1 MHREPLLAL
10 LLLHFPA
17 LLRALAAF
25 ECTPCAHRTCP
36 SAAAAAMTGAR
47 ACEEGRMPAR
57 DPCGCCA
64 PLCTRLE
71 LELCGGRD
79 WTLGYCG
86 LGLTCAAL
94 NRTGAANIPE
104 IGVCKGLPDA
114 TDAGAEDERCPLVSG
129 CDRVSGVCVCD
140 SIHSCIKTFSY
151 PNRESCT
158 RAAKTEAQRHEQ
170 EHTDRHRA
178 RFVGPANPSCV
189 FSGCNLTAKG
199 CECTSHSCHPHF
211 TYANRSQ
218 CQQAAGPVSAPL
230 CKEKQD
236 EHCQSRTA
244 VNVSDQTI
252 RNRPHE
258 GGLRARRP
266 LVGPVLTGQHC
277 RARLAFATEH
287 QNWQVCHRRLVLF
300 TDESRFYLSTC
311 DRRDRLWRRCGECY
325 ATCKII
331 QHDWFGGGS
340 VMVWG
345 GIFLEGRTDLYRLYN
360 GTLTAIRYQ
369 DEILGLVVRPYAGAV
384 GPGFLLV
391 HNNARP
397 HVARVCRQF
406 LENKGIDTIGW
417 PTGSPNLNPIELLW
431 DIMFRSIQRHQ
442 VALQT
447 VQELS
452 DALVQNW
459 EEIPQDTIHVSL
471 GALEL
476 KCVGITCS
484 TLPTTTD
491 CPPDSVLTHTYTPP
505 GGCCPT
511 MPSQCT
517 CRQCSPQ
524 PECLSGHRAVV
535 ISEATGAPGNC
546 CHVYDCQRISPKCVH
561 NGKQFA
567 EGEVYRMDPCWL
579 CQCRGGISFCSKAEC
594 AELECDNFYIPEG
607 ECCPVC
613 IDVELLSVDSTKA
626 SCWVNHKLRQH
637 EEQWKEDDCTFCQCV
652 DGEPHCTAM
661 ACKQSC
667 QNPVKIPGECCPFCE
682 EPSYETVSPLLC
694 PPLENCSLSEKDCPY
709 GFQQDHNGCLL
720 CQCLGNDSCPELSKY
735 CNLQCPMGYEKDDFG
750 CEVCECSIPSKCKP
764 LTCSKTCPHGY
775 MRNKHGCEMCRC
787 IKCPPFTCDKQCSD
801 GYKQNR
807 KGCSVCLCK
816 ESDHAVT
823 TPPPLPSYCL
833 TANGLRFEEGESW
846 HDGCRDCYCH
856 AGREMC
862 MLISCPVPTCIQ
874 PVLRPHQ
881 CCPTCEDESGSG
893 QIEGMDMVV
902 CRAPG
907 GDLYV
912 EGETWN
918 LDECTRCTC
927 RQGRVLC
934 DSEVCPPTLCQTPTR
949 NKDTCCYICPE
960 DTLSSLLPVNNSQH
974 EYCISSDGDV
984 LLAGD
989 SWKPNACTS
998 CICNNG
1004 TVQCFSQRCP
1014 TANCRV
1020 PVLRKGQCC
1029 PHCLEVTT
1037 TSAPMMISTT
1047 TAKPKAKITTTT
1059 AESGTVWIT
1068 MHTVPPVVAITDD
1081 RGLSEDA
1088 PNQTEM
1094 SLIYQSAAWIL
1105 AGLLLAIVIFLFV
1118 ALLINKKKKWVQ
1130 MSCYSAP
1137 KKTVILKK
1145 HVKNKN
1151 SVVYME
1157 PSKEN
1162 KFQSVKNDYG
1172 MTFSPDVSSP
1182 CGERISIPRA
1192 KLSNGHARVQR

>member
-1 MHREPLLAL
+1 MHHEPLLAL

-17 LLRALAAF
+17 LLRVLAAY
-25 ECTPCAHRTCP
+25 ECTPCARRTCP
-36 SAAAAAMTGAR
+36 SAVATTAGAR
-47 ACEEGRMPAR
+47 ACEDGRALSR

-64 PLCTRLE
+64 PQCTRLE

-94 NRTGAANIPE
+94 NRTGAVNIPE
-104 IGVCKGLPDA
+104 IGACKGLLNTA
-114 TDAGAEDERCPLVSG
+114 DAGAEDVHCPLVSG
-129 CDRVSGVCVCD
+129 CDRVSGECVCD
-140 SIHSCIKTFSY
+140 SVRSCIKTFSY
-151 PNRESCT
+151 LNKELCG
-158 RAAKTEAQRHEQ
+158 RAVKTEARRHEQ
-170 EHTDRHRA
+170 EHRERHRE
-178 RFVGPANPSCV
+178 RFVGPANPVCV
-189 FSGCNLTAKG
+189 FSGCNLTTKG
-199 CECTSHSCHPHF
+199 CECTSQSCHPYF

-218 CQQAAGPVSAPL
+218 CQQAAV
-230 CKEKQD
+230 
-236 EHCQSRTA
+236 
-244 VNVSDQTI
+244 
-252 RNRPHE
+252 
-258 GGLRARRP
+258 
-266 LVGPVLTGQHC
+266 
-277 RARLAFATEH
+277 
-287 QNWQVCHRRLVLF
+287 
-300 TDESRFYLSTC
+300 
-311 DRRDRLWRRCGECY
+311 
-325 ATCKII
+325 
-331 QHDWFGGGS
+331 
-340 VMVWG
+340 
-345 GIFLEGRTDLYRLYN
+345 
-360 GTLTAIRYQ
+360 
-369 DEILGLVVRPYAGAV
+369 
-384 GPGFLLV
+384 
-391 HNNARP
+391 
-397 HVARVCRQF
+397 
-406 LENKGIDTIGW
+406 
-417 PTGSPNLNPIELLW
+417 
-431 DIMFRSIQRHQ
+431 
-442 VALQT
+442 
-447 VQELS
+447 
-452 DALVQNW
+452 
-459 EEIPQDTIHVSL
+459 
-471 GALEL
+471 EL
-476 KCVGITCS
+476 KCAGITCP
-484 TLPTTTD
+484 TLPMTD
-491 CPPDSVLTHTYTPP
+491 CPHDSVLTHSYTPP

-511 MPSQCT
+511 VPPQCI
-517 CRQCSPQ
+517 CGRCSPQ
-524 PECLSGHRAVV
+524 LDCPSGHRAVV

-546 CHVYDCQRISPKCVH
+546 CHTYDCQRVSPKCVH

-594 AELECDNFYIPEG
+594 AELDCDNFYIPEG

-626 SCWVNHKLRQH
+626 SCWVNHKLRQD

-682 EPSYETVSPLLC
+682 EPSYETVSPFLC
-694 PPLENCSLSEKDCPY
+694 PPLENCSLSGQDCPF

-720 CQCLGNDSCPELSKY
+720 CQCLSNDSCPELSKY
-735 CNLQCPMGYEKDDFG
+735 CNLQCPMGYDKDDFG
-750 CEVCECSIPSKCKP
+750 CEVCECNIPSKCKP
-764 LTCSKTCPHGY
+764 LICSKTCTHGY

-787 IKCPPFTCDKQCSD
+787 IKCPPFTCDKQCSE

-816 ESDHAVT
+816 ESEHAVST
-823 TPPPLPSYCL
+823 TIPPPLPSYCL
-833 TANGLRFEEGESW
+833 TANGLRFEEGEGW

-862 MLISCPVPTCIQ
+862 VLISCPVPTCRQ

-881 CCPTCEDESGSG
+881 CCPTCDDESGSG
-893 QIEGMDMVV
+893 QPDGMDMVV

-907 GDLYV
+907 GDLYI

-918 LDECTRCTC
+918 LDRCTHCTC

-934 DSEVCPPTLCQTPTR
+934 DTEACPPTLCQTPIR
-949 NKDTCCYICPE
+949 SKDTCCYICPE
-960 DTLSSLLPVNNSQH
+960 DTLSSLLPVDSSQQ

-1014 TANCRV
+1014 AANCRV

-1037 TSAPMMISTT
+1037 TSVPIMMSTT
-1047 TAKPKAKITTTT
+1047 TAKPKANITATP
-1059 AESGTVWIT
+1059 AESETVWIT

-1081 RGLSEDA
+1081 QDLSEDV
-1088 PNQTEM
+1088 PSQTEM

-1105 AGLLLAIVIFLFV
+1105 AGLLLAIVIFLIV
-1118 ALLINKKKKWVQ
+1118 AILINKKKKWVQ

-1145 HVKNKN
+1145 HVNKN

-1157 PSKEN
+1157 PSKEH
-1162 KFQSVKNDYG
+1162 KFQSVKNDCG

-1192 KLSNGHARVQR
+1192 KLSNGHARVQH